1 MTTELTQATTQASK
15 PKQLMAFSVRN
26 EGETLSL
33 DVYESIGESFW
44 GDSISARDVLGK
56 LRDAKPKSVKV
67 RINSGGGDLFDGIAI
82 HNLLRA
88 SGATIE
94 VSVDGVAAS
103 AASVIAIAADPGKL
117 SIAQGAFLM
126 IHEARGGVFGT
137 ASELDGAA
145 KLIRKANATMADMYS
160 KAAASRGIHV
170 DPATFAAL
178 MAEETWFN
186 GEEAKLIGLADS
198 IGETPALAAS
208 IDLSAFGKAPQELTC
223 RIASATEFTVPK
235 AAPTESAGNMDLKT
249 MQAAIEAKD
258 AELVALKAR
267 AEKAEADASSVKS
280 ELAKAQTELSAS
292 NAKLEA
298 SAISLQALTTQN
310 EKLAAERDQALADIS
325 ARDAKLLEAEVDA
338 LIPNILDS
346 AERDNFVAL
355 AKASRPLFD
364 SMVAQRKPRNLTAK
378 LVDTDLSQLEANAS
392 VGADTKFDELVSK
405 DLT

>member
-1 MTTELTQATTQASK
+1 MKTELTQLMAQASSSK
-15 PKQLMAFSVRN
+15 RLMAFSVRN
-26 EGETLSL
+26 EGETLNL

-44 GDSISARDVLGK
+44 GDSISAKDVLGK

-178 MAEETWFN
+178 MAEETWFS

-208 IDLSAFGKAPQELTC
+208 IDLSAFGKVPQELTC
-223 RIASATEFTVPK
+223 RAAAVTAFTVPT
-235 AAPTESAGNMDLKT
+235 AAPTESIGNMDQKT

-258 AELVALKAR
+258 AELAALNTEHQKTIEAVA
-267 AEKAEADASSVKS
+267 
-280 ELAKAQTELSAS
+280 ELSV
-292 NAKLEA
+292 LR
-298 SAISLQALTTQN
+298 SANELLKVENSTLKTQN

-338 LIPNILDS
+338 LIPNVLDS
-346 AERDNFVAL
+346 AERENFIAL

-364 SMVAQRKPRNLTAK
+364 SMVAQRTPRSLTAK
-378 LVDTDLSQLEANAS
+378 LVDTDLSPSETVAS